1 MFRKYF
7 GCTGDLYVLNEIF
20 MNNQNVKN
28 INIYIYIYIYI
39 YIFYNG

>member
-20 MNNQNVKN
+20 MNKSEKKKKKKKKKH
-28 INIYIYIYIYI
+28 IIYIYIYIL
-39 YIFYNG
+39 